1 MNVTLQPLLATGLA
15 IATVTSGLLTT
26 LRANAQTQLA
36 EVPEFNGHS
45 QLTDQE
51 ASSQGKRAEMNIT
64 FDTAVLPELQPVA
77 PSNPASM
84 ASPLMSETSER
95 PAVFPLI
102 AQNTP
107 DAEDTP
113 DLAPVPRESNDTPA
127 STSAQDLSPGRDT
140 RSGSSYIG
148 VGGNF
153 GAVGDTSVG
162 DSGLIIYSKI
172 GMTRF
177 FSVRPGVTTNFT
189 DDATFLLPATVDFA
203 PIAIGDTGIN
213 LAPYVGGGFAVSTDG
228 DFGPLVTGGVDLP
241 INDRWTATAG
251 VNAAILDPVD
261 VGVFLGIGYNFP
273 GLF

>member
-1 MNVTLQPLLATGLA
+1 MHVTLQPLIVTGLA
-15 IATVTSGLLTT
+15 IATLTSGLL
-26 LRANAQTQLA
+26 LAPDARAQAGLAATPELDRPTQSPTSNASG
-36 EVPEFNGHS
+36 ES
-45 QLTDQE
+45 QFTP
-51 ASSQGKRAEMNIT
+51 SVT
-64 FDTAVLPELQPVA
+64 FETATALPELQPLA
-77 PSNPASM
+77 TSST
-84 ASPLMSETSER
+84 PLSIETSER

-107 DAEDTP
+107 NDDATP
-113 DLAPVPRESNDTPA
+113 DLAPVPREDNDTPA

-153 GAVGDTSVG
+153 GAVGDTAVG

-189 DDATFLLPATVDFA
+189 DDATFLLPATLDFA
-203 PIAIGDTGIN
+203 PIAIGDTGIQ

-273 GLF
+273 GLFK